1 MTLAGTNKRI
11 NDAIPVNREDMFLY
25 RRKEVNGGEVIVS
38 KRHPELQQ
46 LVLNSTMVDILER
59 CDGKTAVSD
68 LFSALFH
75 EYKAVVNRKEFE
87 ADVFSS
93 LHSLWRLGLIEW
105 INQHPFSDM
114 YMSSEE
120 NRDYCLLTED
130 EAVAEV
136 ENYNGAIFE
145 PYLQPTIFQ
154 SERAIRQNTFTFNE
168 SFFRMTINKKS
179 SAIVSMITP
188 VFFNTSLLRVRY
200 LSFDDSLDM
209 DELKRFISWCA
220 DKLGEILHK
229 TYTGVLL
236 FSDTISPQYS
246 QKLEETGFS
255 LCGSLD
261 NERSF
266 TDVPIGI
273 FYFKHNSP

>member
-1 MTLAGTNKRI
+1 
-11 NDAIPVNREDMFLY
+11 
-25 RRKEVNGGEVIVS
+25 
-38 KRHPELQQ
+38 
-46 LVLNSTMVDILER
+46 
-59 CDGKTAVSD
+59 
-68 LFSALFH
+68 
-75 EYKAVVNRKEFE
+75 
-87 ADVFSS
+87 
-93 LHSLWRLGLIEW
+93 
-105 INQHPFSDM
+105 
-114 YMSSEE
+114 
-120 NRDYCLLTED
+120 
-130 EAVAEV
+130 
-136 ENYNGAIFE
+136 
-145 PYLQPTIFQ
+145 
-154 SERAIRQNTFTFNE
+154 
-168 SFFRMTINKKS
+168 MTINKKS